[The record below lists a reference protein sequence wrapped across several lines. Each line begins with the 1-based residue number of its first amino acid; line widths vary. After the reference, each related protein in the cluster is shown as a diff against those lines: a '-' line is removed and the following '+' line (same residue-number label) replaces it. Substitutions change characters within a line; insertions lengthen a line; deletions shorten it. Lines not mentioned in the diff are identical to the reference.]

1 MLRIGQFVETSA
13 GALDFKFILHTNVPH
28 HHEVPDS
35 KATIRDILK
44 RVFEFMDIQKLQR
57 LALPPIGTGIAGIPV
72 ANFVNGFYEALTN
85 HTMANPKTKVKL
97 IDIVAYD

>member
-1 MLRIGQFVETSA
+1 
-13 GALDFKFILHTNVPH
+13 
-28 HHEVPDS
+28 
-35 KATIRDILK
+35 
-44 RVFEFMDIQKLQR
+44 MDTQKLQR

-85 HTMANPKTKVKL
+85 HTMVNPKTKVKL